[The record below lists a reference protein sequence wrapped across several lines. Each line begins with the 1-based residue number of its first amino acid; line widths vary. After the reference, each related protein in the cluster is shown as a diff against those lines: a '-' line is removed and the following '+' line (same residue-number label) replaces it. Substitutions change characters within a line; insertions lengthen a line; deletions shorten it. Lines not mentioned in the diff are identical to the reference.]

1 MKRLLRDSRKSQVS
15 RRFRVYN
22 RCPMHIQENNASE
35 DHPVKPRAAFARR
48 LAGWPVQGALL
59 GTALLLGAC
68 AVGPDFKTPEL
79 PAAAQGPDYT
89 PAPVPSRTAQ
99 ADGPAGQAQELVAG
113 RDIPAQWWDVFRSEP
128 LDQLI
133 RASLAQSPTLAS
145 AQAALRQAEATYE
158 ARTGSL
164 WPQVSAQLGVQ
175 RERASEITSQ
185 VPGGQLLTLYNA
197 SVNVSYNLDVFGGTR
212 RQIEGAQAAVDTQ
225 RYQVEAV
232 YLTLT
237 SNLVTT
243 AIREA
248 SLRAQLQA
256 TREVLQAQTEQLNV
270 IEKQFDTGAIPK
282 SIVLQ
287 QRTQVAQTQAT
298 LPPIE
303 KALAQTRHQLA
314 VFAGRLPSEAGLPE
328 FDLASL
334 SLPQAL
340 PLSLPSELAR
350 QRPDVRASEAQLH
363 QASAA
368 VGVATA
374 NLYPQIQLSAS
385 YGNNALRARDLFTG
399 PTTLWNIGAGL
410 TQPIFNGGALRAQQ
424 RAAVAAYDSA
434 AAQYRNTVLGAFQ
447 NVADAL
453 RALEL
458 DAIAL
463 QNQAAAESLARQSL
477 DLSTAQF
484 RAGAVSYV
492 TLLTAQQAWLQTH
505 TALVQA
511 QAARYADTAALFQA
525 LGGGW
530 WNRAELA
537 NATLAPTVPAAPA
550 SAAATAAPVRN

>member
-1 MKRLLRDSRKSQVS
+1 V
-15 RRFRVYN
+15 
-22 RCPMHIQENNASE
+22 
-35 DHPVKPRAAFARR
+35 
-48 LAGWPVQGALL
+48 L
-59 GTALLLGAC
+59 GTALLLSAC

-79 PAAAQGPDYT
+79 PAAAQAPDYT
-89 PAPVPSRTAQ
+89 PAPMPSRTVQ
-99 ADGPAGQAQELVAG
+99 AEGPAGQAQELVAG

-158 ARTGSL
+158 AKTGNL

-175 RERASEITSQ
+175 RERASEISTQ

-537 NATLAPTVPAAPA
+537 NATLSPTVPSAPA
-550 SAAATAAPVRN
+550 AATTTAAPVRN

>member
-1 MKRLLRDSRKSQVS
+1 VL
-15 RRFRVYN
+15 
-22 RCPMHIQENNASE
+22 
-35 DHPVKPRAAFARR
+35 
-48 LAGWPVQGALL
+48 GAV
-59 GTALLLGAC
+59 LLLISGC
-68 AVGPDFKTPEL
+68 ALGPDFTTPDL
-79 PAAAQGPDYT
+79 PAAAGGADYT
-89 PAPVPSRTAQ
+89 PAPMPARTAKS
-99 ADGPAGQAQELVAG
+99 DVPAGQAQELLTG
-113 RDIPAQWWDVFRSEP
+113 RDIPAQWWEVFRSEP
-128 LDQLI
+128 LDRLI

-145 AQAALRQAEATYE
+145 AQAALRQAEATYD
-158 ARTGSL
+158 AKSGNLL
-164 WPQVSAQLGVQ
+164 WPQVNAQLGVQ
-175 RERASEITSQ
+175 RERASEVSTR
-185 VPGGQLLTLYNA
+185 VAGGQLLTLYNA
-197 SVNVSYNLDVFGGTR
+197 SVNVSYNLDVFGASR
-212 RQIEGAQAAVDTQ
+212 RQIEGAQAAVEAQ
-225 RYQVEAV
+225 RYQVEAT

-243 AIREA
+243 AIGEA
-248 SLRAQLQA
+248 ALRGQLQA
-256 TREVLQAQTEQLNV
+256 TREVLQAQREQLGV

-287 QRTQVAQTQAT
+287 QRTQLAQTQAAI
-298 LPPIE
+298 PPLE
-303 KALAQTRHQLA
+303 KSLAQTRHQLA
-314 VFAGRLPSEAGLPE
+314 VFAGRLPSEQGLPE

-334 SLPQAL
+334 SLPQEL

-385 YGNNALRARDLFTG
+385 YGNASLRARDLFTG

-458 DAIAL
+458 DAAAL
-463 QNQAAAESLARQSL
+463 QAQATAESLARQSL
-477 DLSTAQF
+477 DLSTAQY

-505 TALVQA
+505 TALAQA

-530 WNRAELA
+530 WNRGPLA
-537 NATLAPTVPAAPA
+537 DAAIAPGQPAAPSPQA
-550 SAAATAAPVRN
+550 SAPLN

>member
-1 MKRLLRDSRKSQVS
+1 M
-15 RRFRVYN
+15 FRVYN
-22 RCPMHIQENNASE
+22 RCPMPHRHNQALHALKDLPFS
-35 DHPVKPRAAFARR
+35 PRAAPARR
-48 LAGWPVQGALL
+48 RPGWPIAVIPAAMQGAVL
-59 GTALLLGAC
+59 GATLLLSAC
-68 AVGPDFKTPEL
+68 AVGPDFSTPEL
-79 PAAAQGPDYT
+79 PPAAQGADYT
-89 PAPVPSRTAQ
+89 PAPMPARTARAEVPGGQSQ
-99 ADGPAGQAQELVAG
+99 ALLPG
-113 RDIPAQWWDVFRSEP
+113 RDIPAQWWEVFHSEP

-145 AQAALRQAEATYE
+145 AQAALRQAEASYD
-158 ARTGSL
+158 AKSGNLL
-164 WPQVSAQLGVQ
+164 WPQVTGQLGAQ
-175 RERASEITSQ
+175 RERASEVSTQ

-197 SVNVSYNLDVFGGTR
+197 SVNVSYNLDVFGGSR
-212 RQIEGAQAAVDTQ
+212 RQLEGAQAAIEAQ

-256 TREVLQAQTEQLNV
+256 ALEVLQAQRDQLGV

-287 QRTQVAQTQAT
+287 QRTQVAQTTAT

-334 SLPQAL
+334 SLPDSL

-385 YGNNALRARDLFTG
+385 YGNAALRARDLFTG

-424 RAAVAAYDSA
+424 RAAAAAYDSA

-458 DAIAL
+458 DAVAL
-463 QNQAAAESLARQSL
+463 QTQATAESLARQSL

-530 WNRAELA
+530 WNRGALA
-537 NATLAPTVPAAPA
+537 DAVIAPGQAAPSLPSPQA
-550 SAAATAAPVRN
+550 SQAGQAAAKN

>member
-1 MKRLLRDSRKSQVS
+1 M
-15 RRFRVYN
+15 
-22 RCPMHIQENNASE
+22 PHQENNALE
-35 DHPVKPRAAFARR
+35 DHLSSSRAAIARR
-48 LAGWPVQGALL
+48 RPGWPAHGAVL
-59 GTALLLGAC
+59 GAALFLSAC
-68 AVGPDFKTPEL
+68 AVGPDFATPDL
-79 PAAAQGPDYT
+79 PAAAKGADYT
-89 PAPVPSRTAQ
+89 PAPMPPRTAQ
-99 ADGPAGQAQELVAG
+99 APVPGGQSQELLAG
-113 RDIPAQWWDVFRSEP
+113 RDIPAQWWEVFRSEP

-145 AQAALRQAEATYE
+145 AQAALREAEATYE
-158 ARTGSL
+158 AKSGNLL
-164 WPQVSAQLGVQ
+164 WPQVSAQLGAQ
-175 RERASEITSQ
+175 RERASQVTTQ
-185 VPGGQLLTLYNA
+185 VPGGQLLSLYNA
-197 SVNVSYNLDVFGGTR
+197 SINVSYNLDVFGGAR
-212 RQIEGAQAAVDTQ
+212 RQVEGAQAAVEAQ

-237 SNLVTT
+237 ANLVTT

-256 TREVLQAQTEQLNV
+256 TREVLQAQREQLSV

-303 KALAQTRHQLA
+303 KSLAQTRHQLA

-328 FDLASL
+328 FDLSSL
-334 SLPQAL
+334 TLPQAV

-374 NLYPQIQLSAS
+374 NLYPQIQLSGS
-385 YGNNALRARDLFTG
+385 YGNSATRARDLFSG
-399 PTTLWNIGAGL
+399 PTTLWSVGAGL
-410 TQPIFNGGALRAQQ
+410 TQPLFNGGALRAQK
-424 RAAVAAYDSA
+424 RAAEAAYDSA

-458 DAIAL
+458 DATAL
-463 QNQAAAESLARQSL
+463 QTQATAESLARQSL
-477 DLSTAQF
+477 DLTTTQF

-492 TLLTAQQAWLQTH
+492 QLLTAQQAWLQTH

-530 WNRAELA
+530 WNRGELA
-537 NATLAPTVPAAPA
+537 NASIAPAAGATPAAAPA
-550 SAAATAAPVRN
+550 QN

>member
-1 MKRLLRDSRKSQVS
+1 V
-15 RRFRVYN
+15 RRR
-22 RCPMHIQENNASE
+22 PGW
-35 DHPVKPRAAFARR
+35 PGRAAVF
-48 LAGWPVQGALL
+48 GA
-59 GTALLLGAC
+59 ALLLSAC
-68 AVGPDFKTPEL
+68 AVGPDFKTPEPL
-79 PAAAQGPDYT
+79 PAAKGADYT
-89 PAPVPSRTAQ
+89 PAPMRERTAQ
-99 ADGPAGQAQELVAG
+99 ADVPAGQAQELLPG
-113 RDIPAQWWDVFRSEP
+113 RDIPAQWWSVFQSEP

-145 AQAALRQAEATYE
+145 AQAALREAQATYE
-158 ARTGSL
+158 AKTGDL
-164 WPQVSAQLGVQ
+164 AWPRVTGQLGAQ
-175 RERASEITSQ
+175 RERASEVSTG

-197 SVNVSYNLDVFGGTR
+197 SVSVSYALDVFGGTR
-212 RQIEGAQAAVDTQ
+212 RQLEGAQATVEAQ

-237 SNLVTT
+237 GNLVTT

-256 TREVLQAQTEQLNV
+256 TREVLKAQQQQLDV
-270 IEKQFDTGAIPK
+270 IEKQFNTGAIPK

-287 QRTQVAQTQAT
+287 QRTQLAQTLAL

-303 KALAQTRHQLA
+303 KALAQSRHQLS
-314 VFAGRLPSEAGLPE
+314 VYAGRLPAEAGLPE

-334 SLPQAL
+334 KLPQAL

-368 VGVATA
+368 IGVATA
-374 NLYPQIQLSAS
+374 NLYPQFQLSGT
-385 YGNNALRARDLFTG
+385 YGSSALHARDLFRTA
-399 PTTLWNIGAGL
+399 TNFWSVGAAL

-424 RAAVAAYDSA
+424 RVAVAAYDAA
-434 AAQYRNTVLGAFQ
+434 AAQYRSTVLGAFQ

-453 RALEL
+453 RALEF
-458 DAIAL
+458 DANAL
-463 QNQAAAESLARQSL
+463 QTQANAESLAKQSL
-477 DLSTAQF
+477 ELTTQQF

-492 TLLTAQQAWLQTH
+492 TLLSAQQAWLQTH

-530 WNRAELA
+530 WNRGELA
-537 NATLAPTVPAAPA
+537 DASLEPAQ
-550 SAAATAAPVRN
+550 N

>member
-22 RCPMHIQENNASE
+22 RCPMHIQENKASE
-35 DHPVKPRAAFARR
+35 DHPVEPRAVAARR
-48 LAGWPVQGALL
+48 LARWPVQGALL

-89 PAPVPSRTAQ
+89 PAPVPARTAQ
-99 ADGPAGQAQELVAG
+99 AEGPAGQAQELVAG

-164 WPQVSAQLGVQ
+164 WPQVSAQLGAQ

-256 TREVLQAQTEQLNV
+256 AREVLQAQTEQLNV

-334 SLPQAL
+334 TLPQAL

-399 PTTLWNIGAGL
+399 PTTLWSIGAGL

-458 DAIAL
+458 DAVAL

-537 NATLAPTVPAAPA
+537 NATLAPTVPATP
-550 SAAATAAPVRN
+550 AAATAAPVRN

>member
-1 MKRLLRDSRKSQVS
+1 M
-15 RRFRVYN
+15 
-22 RCPMHIQENNASE
+22 PIQENKASE
-35 DHPVKPRAAFARR
+35 DHPIEPRAVAARR
-48 LAGWPVQGALL
+48 LARWPVQGAVL
-59 GTALLLGAC
+59 GTALLLSAC

-79 PAAAQGPDYT
+79 PAAAQAPDYT
-89 PAPVPSRTAQ
+89 PAPMPSRTVQ
-99 ADGPAGQAQELVAG
+99 AEGPAGQAQELVAG

-158 ARTGSL
+158 AKTGNL

-175 RERASEITSQ
+175 RERASEISTQ

-537 NATLAPTVPAAPA
+537 NATLSPTVPSAPA
-550 SAAATAAPVRN
+550 AATTTAAPVRN

>member
-1 MKRLLRDSRKSQVS
+1 MP
-15 RRFRVYN
+15 N
-22 RCPMHIQENNASE
+22 R
-35 DHPVKPRAAFARR
+35 HPTARAAHA
-48 LAGWPVQGALL
+48 AIHGAVL
-59 GTALLLGAC
+59 GATLLLGAC
-68 AVGPDFKTPEL
+68 AVGPDFRTPEL

-89 PAPVPSRTAQ
+89 PAPVPARTA
-99 ADGPAGQAQELVAG
+99 ASDVPGGQSQELLAG
-113 RDIPAQWWDVFRSEP
+113 RDIPAQWWDVFRSPP
-128 LDQLI
+128 LDQLV

-145 AQAALRQAEATYE
+145 AQAALRQAEASYD
-158 ARTGSL
+158 AKSGNLL
-164 WPQVSAQLGVQ
+164 WPQVTGQLGAQ
-175 RERASEITSQ
+175 RERASEVSTQ

-197 SVNVSYNLDVFGGTR
+197 SVNVSYNLDVFGGSR
-212 RQIEGAQAAVDTQ
+212 RQIEGAQAAVEVQ

-256 TREVLQAQTEQLNV
+256 AREVLQAQRDQLGV
-270 IEKQFDTGAIPK
+270 IERQFDTGAIPK

-334 SLPQAL
+334 SLPAAL

-385 YGNNALRARDLFTG
+385 YGNAALRARDLFTG

-410 TQPIFNGGALRAQQ
+410 TQPLFNGGARRAQQ

-434 AAQYRNTVLGAFQ
+434 AAQYRSTVLGAFQ

-458 DAIAL
+458 DAVAL
-463 QNQAAAESLARQSL
+463 QNQATAESLARQSL
-477 DLSTAQF
+477 DLSSAQY
-484 RAGAVSYV
+484 RAGAISYV

-530 WNRAELA
+530 WNRGELA
-537 NATLAPTVPAAPA
+537 GATIAPGQPTQASSSAAP
-550 SAAATAAPVRN
+550 N

>member
-1 MKRLLRDSRKSQVS
+1 MQ
-15 RRFRVYN
+15 Y
-22 RCPMHIQENNASE
+22 QENKALE
-35 DHPVKPRAAFARR
+35 DHPGSSSRTAPVRHRP
-48 LAGWPVQGALL
+48 GWPVQGAVL
-59 GTALLLGAC
+59 GAVLLLTSGC
-68 AVGPDFKTPEL
+68 AVGPDFRTPDL
-79 PAAAQGPDYT
+79 PAAASGADYT
-89 PAPVPSRTAQ
+89 PAPMPARTMKS
-99 ADGPAGQAQELVAG
+99 DVPAGQAQELLPG
-113 RDIPAQWWDVFRSEP
+113 RDIPALWWEVFRSEP
-128 LDQLI
+128 LDRLI

-145 AQAALRQAEATYE
+145 AQAALRQAEATYD
-158 ARTGSL
+158 AKSGNLL
-164 WPQVSAQLGVQ
+164 WPQVTAQLGVQ
-175 RERASEITSQ
+175 RERASEVSSR
-185 VPGGQLLTLYNA
+185 VAGGQLLTLYNA
-197 SVNVSYNLDVFGGTR
+197 SVNVSYNLDVFGASR
-212 RQIEGAQAAVDTQ
+212 RQIEGAQAAVEAQ
-225 RYQVEAV
+225 RYQVEAT

-248 SLRAQLQA
+248 ALRGQLQA
-256 TREVLQAQTEQLNV
+256 TREVLQAQREQLGV

-287 QRTQVAQTQAT
+287 QRTQVAQTQAAI
-298 LPPIE
+298 PPLE
-303 KALAQTRHQLA
+303 KSLAQTRHQLA
-314 VFAGRLPSEAGLPE
+314 VFAGRLPSEQGLPE

-334 SLPQAL
+334 SLPQEL

-350 QRPDVRASEAQLH
+350 QRPDVRASEALLH

-374 NLYPQIQLSAS
+374 NLYPQIQLSGS
-385 YGNNALRARDLFTG
+385 YGNTALRARDLFTG
-399 PTTLWNIGAGL
+399 PATLWNLGAGL

-434 AAQYRNTVLGAFQ
+434 AAQYRSTVLGAFQ

-458 DAIAL
+458 DAAAL
-463 QNQAAAESLARQSL
+463 QTQATAESLARQSL
-477 DLSTAQF
+477 ELSTAQF

-530 WNRAELA
+530 WNRGALA
-537 NATLAPTVPAAPA
+537 DAAIAPGQPAPPAQQAAAPQ
-550 SAAATAAPVRN
+550 N

>member
-1 MKRLLRDSRKSQVS
+1 M
-15 RRFRVYN
+15 RRR
-22 RCPMHIQENNASE
+22 IAGS
-35 DHPVKPRAAFARR
+35 ATFAIH
-48 LAGWPVQGALL
+48 GALL
-59 GTALLLGAC
+59 GATLLLGAC

-79 PAAAQGPDYT
+79 PAGAQGADYT
-89 PAPVPSRTAQ
+89 PAPMPARTAQ
-99 ADGPAGQAQELVAG
+99 SDVPGGQAQALVPG
-113 RDIPAQWWDVFRSEP
+113 RDIPAQWWEVFHSEP
-128 LDQLI
+128 LDRLI

-145 AQAALRQAEATYE
+145 AQAALRQAEATYD
-158 ARTGSL
+158 AKSGNLL

-175 RERASEITSQ
+175 RERASEVSTR
-185 VPGGQLLTLYNA
+185 VAGGQLLTLYNA
-197 SVNVSYNLDVFGGTR
+197 SVNVSYDIDVFGGAR
-212 RQIEGAQAAVDTQ
+212 RQVEGAQAAVEAQ

-256 TREVLQAQTEQLNV
+256 AREVLQAQSDQLGV

-298 LPPIE
+298 LPPLE

-334 SLPQAL
+334 SLPEAL

-374 NLYPQIQLSAS
+374 NLYPQLQLSAS
-385 YGNNALRARDLFTG
+385 YGNTSLRARDLFTG
-399 PTTLWNIGAGL
+399 PSTLWNVGAGL
-410 TQPIFNGGALRAQQ
+410 AQPIFNGGALRAQQ

-453 RALEL
+453 RALEI
-458 DAIAL
+458 DAVAL
-463 QNQAAAESLARQSL
+463 QTQATAESLARQSL

-511 QAARYADTAALFQA
+511 QAVRYADTAALFQA

-530 WNRAELA
+530 WNRGALA
-537 NATLAPTVPAAPA
+537 DAAIAPGLPAASPAPA
-550 SAAATAAPVRN
+550 SAASSN

>member
-1 MKRLLRDSRKSQVS
+1 ML
-15 RRFRVYN
+15 
-22 RCPMHIQENNASE
+22 
-35 DHPVKPRAAFARR
+35 
-48 LAGWPVQGALL
+48 GA
-59 GTALLLGAC
+59 TLLLSAC
-68 AVGPDFKTPEL
+68 AVGPDFKTPDL
-79 PAAAQGPDYT
+79 PAAAQAPDYT
-89 PAPVPSRTAQ
+89 PSPMPPRTAE
-99 ADGPAGQAQELVAG
+99 ADVPGGQAQTLLPG
-113 RDIPAQWWDVFRSEP
+113 RDIPAQWWDVFHSEP

-145 AQAALRQAEATYE
+145 AQAALRQVEATYD
-158 ARTGSL
+158 AKSGNLL
-164 WPQVSAQLGVQ
+164 WPQVSAQLGAQ
-175 RERASEITSQ
+175 RERASEISTQ

-197 SVNVSYNLDVFGGTR
+197 SVNVSYNLDVFGGSR
-212 RQIEGAQAAVDTQ
+212 RQLEGAQAAIEAQ

-256 TREVLQAQTEQLNV
+256 ALEVLQAQREQLNV
-270 IEKQFDTGAIPK
+270 IERQFDTGAIAK

-287 QRTQVAQTQAT
+287 QRTQLAQTTAT
-298 LPPIE
+298 LPPIQ

-334 SLPQAL
+334 SLPDTL

-374 NLYPQIQLSAS
+374 NLYPQIQLSGS
-385 YGNNALRARDLFTG
+385 YGNTALRARDLFSG

-434 AAQYRNTVLGAFQ
+434 VAQYRNTVLGAFQ

-458 DAIAL
+458 DATAL
-463 QNQAAAESLARQSL
+463 QTQATAEALAKQSL
-477 DLSTAQF
+477 DLSTVQF

-530 WNRAELA
+530 WNRGDLA
-537 NATLAPTVPAAPA
+537 NAAIAPGLPA
-550 SAAATAAPVRN
+550 SPEQAARATP